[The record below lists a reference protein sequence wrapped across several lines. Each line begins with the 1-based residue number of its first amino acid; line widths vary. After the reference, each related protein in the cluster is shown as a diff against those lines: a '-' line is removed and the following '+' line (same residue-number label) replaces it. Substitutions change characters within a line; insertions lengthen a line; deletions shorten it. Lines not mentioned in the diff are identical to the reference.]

1 TWIWI
6 IIVTVALIGGVAL
19 GFFLARKY
27 MMDYLEKNP
36 PINEDM
42 LRMMMMQMGQ
52 KPSQKKINQMMTM
65 MNKQTHSKKAKK
77 QVKEAKKKKINLSVS
92 HVTGG
97 LFLPTLNKYLL
108 FKHFIH
114 IEMKCFLIKN
124 VYFRNKIINLIKIAI
139 FQNIH

>member
-1 TWIWI
+1 MDTWIWI
-6 IIVTVALIGGVAL
+6 IIVIVALIGGVAL

-65 MNKQTHSKKAKK
+65 MNKQTDSKDAKK
-77 QVKEAKKKKINLSVS
+77 RAKETKK
-92 HVTGG
+92 
-97 LFLPTLNKYLL
+97 
-108 FKHFIH
+108 
-114 IEMKCFLIKN
+114 
-124 VYFRNKIINLIKIAI
+124 
-139 FQNIH
+139 